1 MKKEIVSD
9 EREREQVKSEQYDMK
24 AIPDT
29 FDNIMRAVV
38 RVPVEKVEEHERAGR
53 G

>member
-1 MKKEIVSD
+1 MEKRTVSD
-9 EREREQVKSEQYDMK
+9 ERQEKQNDSQPYNLE

-38 RVPVEKVEEHERAGR
+38 RVPVEKVEAVEQRE
-53 G
+53 

>member
-1 MKKEIVSD
+1 MKEEIVSD
-9 EREREQVKSEQYDMK
+9 ERQEKQSDSQTYDLK

-38 RVPVEKVEEHERAGR
+38 RVPVEKVEEHGR
-53 G
+53 TEQR

>member
-1 MKKEIVSD
+1 MKKEIVSG
-9 EREREQVKSEQYDMK
+9 EREREQVKSEQYDIP

-38 RVPVEKVEEHERAGR
+38 RVPVEKVEAVERDS
-53 G
+53 

>member
-1 MKKEIVSD
+1 MEKRTVSD
-9 EREREQVKSEQYDMK
+9 AQPEKQAKSEHYDIP

-38 RVPVEKVEEHERAGR
+38 RVPVEKVEEHERDGR
-53 G
+53 Q

>member
-1 MKKEIVSD
+1 MKRETVSG
-9 EREREQVKSEQYDMK
+9 ERQEKRTDSQAYDIE

-38 RVPVEKVEEHERAGR
+38 RVPVEKVEAEELQK
-53 G
+53 

>member
-1 MKKEIVSD
+1 MAREAVSD
-9 EREREQVKSEQYDMK
+9 GRQQEQAKAEHYDIP

-38 RVPVEKVEEHERAGR
+38 RVPVEKVEAAERQER
-53 G
+53 